1 MLLSEDEEG
10 DAAAGGAEAS
20 FFGIVFS
27 FFDEIVCRRNHF
39 RRKKKTS
46 NLLSPRSLASEMVSA
61 SIAPQ
66 LAAIGIS
73 LRRARSEWE
82 KARSRGSARRERR
95 RCRNDGDDSL
105 TSSSLFSLK
114 NLSKP
119 YSFQTTPVAV
129 GVAVGAAAYA
139 AKFAIE
145 AFVRIR
151 SMPKSRNFYKG
162 GFLPEMTRRE
172 AALILGLREGAQEAR
187 VRDAHRR
194 IMIANHPDAGGSS
207 YLATKVNEAK
217 EMLMGGKGKRS
228 GGGSAF

>member
-1 MLLSEDEEG
+1 M
-10 DAAAGGAEAS
+10 
-20 FFGIVFS
+20 
-27 FFDEIVCRRNHF
+27 HQ
-39 RRKKKTS
+39 
-46 NLLSPRSLASEMVSA
+46 SLR
-61 SIAPQ
+61 
-66 LAAIGIS
+66 S
-73 LRRARSEWE
+73 LRRWRVRFRDHAARGR
-82 KARSRGSARRERR
+82 KRDRVALFVGSG
-95 RCRNDGDDSL
+95 GDAGTTAATDRPATL
-105 TSSSLFSLK
+105 PSSHLSLFSQK
-114 NLSKP
+114 NSKP
-119 YSFQTTPVAV
+119 LFLPQTTPVAV